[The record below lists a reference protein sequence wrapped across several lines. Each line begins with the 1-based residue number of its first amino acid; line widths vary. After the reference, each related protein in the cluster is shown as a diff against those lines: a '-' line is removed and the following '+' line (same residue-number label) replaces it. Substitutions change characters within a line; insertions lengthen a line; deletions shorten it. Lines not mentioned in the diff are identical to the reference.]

1 MHLMRL
7 LHRCQQGFTTVT
19 LMGTLVV
26 GGLMVAATFAAVQP
40 DIAFTQKDE
49 DSKQA
54 YAAAESG
61 LNYYLNRLGQDSSY
75 YVKCDQVDQPTLNAV
90 NLEWAGTG
98 ADPRR
103 WQTIPGSSA
112 QYSIELLAVQNTSL
126 AGTELCNPALP
137 GAGMVDPTTGTF
149 RIRATGRVR
158 APGTG
163 SECSTTIPYD
173 QRPAQCR
180 PFKRSIIATLRPKS
194 FIDFLW
200 FTDYETLP
208 PFAYGSGT
216 YDPTWAASNCA
227 KYRPFRNSNCS
238 DPDFI
243 TPDNLQGPVKTNDSI
258 SICGDPTFGRDTD
271 DLIELNQ
278 EDPGYEEC
286 SGSDPNFL
294 GEVKWPAGVLPLPQ
308 SNAAL
313 ETAADVGYVFTGET
327 KIVLNA
333 SNISIT
339 TGVTSTDINGT
350 TVTKSYPQSGVI
362 YVKNST
368 CAPAYDRDQDYTY
381 NPSANP
387 LDLTEYMDQPGCGN
401 VWVSGTYSK
410 DLTIGADNDIVIMND
425 LLRDASTPKALLG
438 LVANNFVRIF
448 HPIIETWSGCTN
460 DPDGPGEITIQA
472 AMLALKQ
479 SFITDNWHS
488 CPPLGTIHVNGAIA
502 QKYRG
507 TVGTHSGGSVNTGY
521 AKDYQYNDELRYRQ
535 PPHFINPAELEWR
548 VVREN
553 EQVPAR

>member
-7 LHRCQQGFTTVT
+7 LHRCQEGFTTVT
-19 LMGTLVV
+19 LMGTLLV
-26 GGLMVAATFAAVQP
+26 GGLMVGATFAAVQP

-75 YVKCDQVDQPTLNAV
+75 YVKCDQVDQPTSNAV
-90 NLEWAGTG
+90 NLEWTG
-98 ADPRR
+98 VDDPNNPNDDPRR

-112 QYSIELLAVQNTSL
+112 QYSIELLAVQNTSV
-126 AGTELCNPALP
+126 AGTELCDPTKP
-137 GAGMVDPTTGTF
+137 GAQMVDPTTGTF

-158 APGTG
+158 AP
-163 SECSTTIPYD
+163 TTSNPN
-173 QRPAQCR
+173 

-200 FTDYETLP
+200 FTDFETLP

-216 YDPTWAASNCA
+216 YDPTWAATNCA
-227 KYRPFRNSNCS
+227 KYRPFRSSNCA

-258 SICGDPTFGRDTD
+258 SICGDPTFGRTSE

-294 GEVKWPAGVLPLPQ
+294 GTVEWPAGVLPMPQ

-313 ETAADVGYVFTGET
+313 ESAADVGYVFTGET

-339 TGVTSTDINGT
+339 TGVTSTDQNGT

-368 CAPAYDRDQDYTY
+368 CVAAYNRNQDYTY

-387 LDLTEYMDQPGCGN
+387 LNLTEYMDQPGCGN

-410 DLTIGADNDIVIMND
+410 DLTIGADNDIVIMDD
-425 LLRDASTPKALLG
+425 LKRDSSTPKALLG
-438 LVANNFVRIF
+438 LIANNFVRVF
-448 HPIIETWSGCTN
+448 HPITSGGFGSCVN
-460 DPDGPGEITIQA
+460 DPDGPGEITIEA

-479 SFITDNWHS
+479 SFINDNWHS
-488 CPPLGTIHVNGAIA
+488 CPPTNTLHVFGAIA

-507 TVGTHSGGSVNTGY
+507 TVGTHSGGTPQTGY